1 MLRCAQSLR
10 YNVVKNGIVEGWIDG
25 LMRSKPTASIFQY
38 SNIPFP
44 SYASEIF
51 LSSLQA
57 EFSST
62 LLETIAARGPA
73 LTHARARTG
82 SPVNYRKFP
91 TAINPHQSHT
101 A

>member
-1 MLRCAQSLR
+1 MFLPPPTFDFGTWWGACPER
-10 YNVVKNGIVEGWIDG
+10 
-25 LMRSKPTASIFQY
+25 KPKDRFFARL
-38 SNIPFP
+38 
-44 SYASEIF
+44 ASEIF